1 MADPCCQ
8 SLAAAQAGFPCGQ
21 AGLREE
27 AAITSFTEAAKAGVS
42 LQGKFGMAELRADV
56 LVLGA
61 GMVGVSA
68 ALHLQQ
74 RGRDVILIDRHERAG
89 EETSYGNAGLI
100 ECASVFPYMFPRDLT
115 QIFQYAINRSPQVR
129 YQFSDLPAFLPWLAR
144 YFLASSK
151 KRALHSAMAELP
163 LIRRSLIEHQALI
176 AEANVPELLRRTGWL
191 KLFRSDATL
200 ASAVREFER
209 ARQYGVEG
217 EVLDGK
223 AIALREPHLSGEFA
237 GAVYLPAPGFVPDPG
252 ALAKAYAALFQRKG
266 GRFLIGDARTLEQR
280 AGGWRL
286 NGPEGAVAARE
297 VVVALGPWSDL
308 VFGPLGYSI
317 PLGVKRGYHLHLA
330 PRGNAVLHH
339 PVLDSDLG
347 YLLAPMNRGIR
358 LTTGVEFAR
367 RDAPPTLVQ
376 LQRALPRAHALFPL
390 GEAVDAKPWMG
401 ARPCLP
407 DMLPVI
413 GRAPRHAGL
422 WFDFGHQHH
431 GLTLGPATGRL
442 LAEMMTGETPFAD
455 PSPFAV
461 ERFG

>member
-1 MADPCCQ
+1 
-8 SLAAAQAGFPCGQ
+8 
-21 AGLREE
+21 
-27 AAITSFTEAAKAGVS
+27 
-42 LQGKFGMAELRADV
+42 MAELKADV

-74 RGRDVILIDRHERAG
+74 RGRDVILVDKHAMAG
-89 EETSYGNAGLI
+89 EETSFGNAGLI
-100 ECASVFPYMFPRDLT
+100 ECASVFPYMFPRDFG
-115 QIFQYAINRSPQVR
+115 QILQYALNRTPQVHYR
-129 YQFSDLPAFLPWLAR
+129 LSDLPVFVPWLLR
-144 YFLASSK
+144 YFLASSPA
-151 KRALHSAMAELP
+151 RAMHSAMAELP
-163 LIRRSLIEHQALI
+163 LIRRSLIEHEALM
-176 AEANVPELLRRTGWL
+176 AEAGVPELLRRTGWL

-200 ASAVREFER
+200 ANAASELER
-209 ARQYGVEG
+209 ARHYGVAG

-223 AIALREPHLSGEFA
+223 AIAAREPNLSGEFA
-237 GAVYLPAPGFVPDPG
+237 GAIYLPAPGFVPDPG
-252 ALAKAYAALFQRKG
+252 ELAKAYAALFKKKG
-266 GRFLIGDARTLEQR
+266 GRFVVGDAATLQQD
-280 AGGWRL
+280 AAGWRIA
-286 NGPEGAVAARE
+286 GPHGASVARE
-297 VVVALGPWSDL
+297 AVVALGPWSDL
-308 VFGPLGYSI
+308 VFRPLGYPI

-330 PRGNAVLHH
+330 PRGNAVLQH
-339 PVLDSDLG
+339 PVLDADLG

-367 RDAPPTLVQ
+367 RDAPPTPVQ
-376 LQRALPRAHALFPL
+376 LQRVLPRAHKLFPL
-390 GEAVDAKPWMG
+390 GEAIEAKPWIG

-413 GRAPRHAGL
+413 GKASRHRGL

-455 PSPFAV
+455 PKPFAV